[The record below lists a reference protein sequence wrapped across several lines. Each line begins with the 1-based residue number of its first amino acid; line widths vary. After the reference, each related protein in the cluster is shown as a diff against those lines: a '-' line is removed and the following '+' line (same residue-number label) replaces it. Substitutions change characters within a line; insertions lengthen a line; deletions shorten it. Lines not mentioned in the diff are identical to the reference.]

1 MKKYFNFYFI
11 GIIIITGLLT
21 GSCEKNKDND
31 AGTDNCDKLTEAY
44 INTYQAFIADL
55 DNKEKC
61 ENFANA
67 AHDLINNCAILT
79 PEQKQEYLDQY
90 NALKCAELDN

>member
-11 GIIIITGLLT
+11 AIIIIGLFI
-21 GSCEKNKDND
+21 GSCEKDKDNN
-31 AGTDNCDKLTEAY
+31 GGTTDNCSNLTEAY
-44 INTYQAFIADL
+44 ISAYQAYIADMSSQ
-55 DNKEKC
+55 EKC

-90 NALKCAELDN
+90 NALECAELSN